1 MCHEPTP
8 QEQNVSHGD
17 TTSTLEL
24 VTLLNALYFAVL
36 EIPLKRDAMDKS
48 LWEKSLFMPFV
59 GNHCTKLALF
69 KHSITYVLSVR
80 TTLTYHT
87 PSFVTY

>member
-17 TTSTLEL
+17 TSTLEL

-36 EIPLKRDAMDKS
+36 EIPLKRDAMDKIFMGEITFHAICKRS
-48 LWEKSLFMPFV
+48 LYEIGLV
-59 GNHCTKLALF
+59 
-69 KHSITYVLSVR
+69 
-80 TTLTYHT
+80 
-87 PSFVTY
+87 